1 MTRRLLA
8 IIRKEFIHILRDPRT
23 LAISFVMPLVML
35 VLLGVAATTDVRNVP
50 LAVWDQDRSP
60 ASRAL
65 VDAYRAADYFKV
77 TYDVGSDA
85 DIRDLIT
92 SGEARA
98 GMTIPAGYGADIAAG
113 KPVAVAFVIDG
124 SDPTVAQTAL
134 AAATQLGQQRSVE
147 LLRERMAARG
157 QAAAL
162 VQPITVQAQVWYN
175 PDLKSAYYMVPALIG
190 IIMLFMCVVLTST
203 AIVRE
208 RERGTIEQLI
218 VTPIRAG
225 ELLVGKLAPYV
236 LLAFID
242 TVEILV
248 LGVLLFGVPIAG
260 SIPLLLVL
268 SGLFLV
274 TPLGIGLLI
283 STVAKSQQE
292 AMLLSL
298 FFLLP
303 NIFLSGFF
311 FPIAAMPGWLQ
322 GVTYAF
328 PLRYFLTIVRG
339 LILKGAGPTEL
350 SIDIVALVIYGA
362 VVMTIATT
370 RPETMLGDGAVA
382 VHPSDARY
390 APIVGKMVQLP
401 LCDRLIPIITDEY
414 PDPAF
419 GSGAVKITG
428 AHDFNDY
435 QVAKRASL
443 PCYRL
448 MDTRGA
454 MRADGAPYD
463 VAVAR
468 AREIAAGSPT
478 TEAEVDSLN
487 LVPEKYRGLD
497 RFEARKQVVADINAA
512 GLAVTV
518 LVKTIDEETGS
529 EALHLEPVVDN
540 KPIMQPFGDR
550 SKVVIEPMLTD
561 QWFVDTG
568 LIVGPALEAVRNG
581 DTVIMPQSGERTYF
595 HWLENIEPWC
605 ISRQLWWGHQIP
617 VWFGQRREDDN
628 ETLGTLKQ
636 FCAATEGEALN
647 LAKAYYG
654 NLDVFIFDG
663 SNTLPGRNPA
673 IGRTNGT
680 VTSIGIKR
688 DPDVLDTWF
697 SSGLWPIGTL
707 GWPDKTPELKRYF
720 PTSALITGADII
732 FFWVARMMMMQLA
745 VVDQVPFKTVY
756 LHGLVRDAKGKK
768 MSKSLGNVIDPLEI
782 IDEFGAD
789 ALRFANAAMASL
801 GGTLKMDTQRIAG
814 YRNFGTKLWNACR
827 FAEMNGVWEG
837 HTTAT
842 TPPQVTSTAN
852 LWIIGET
859 AKALAEVDAALNDYR
874 FDTAA
879 DALYKFVWGKVCD
892 WYVEF
897 AKPLFDGP
905 AAAETRATMAWV
917 LDQSMILLHPIMPFI
932 TEELW
937 STTGQRAKLL
947 VHTDWPTYGADLI
960 TAKADREMAFVTTLI
975 DEIRSARAEV
985 HVAAGLKVDLVATSL
1000 SPEARAAW
1008 GRNDS
1013 LIRRLARIDG
1023 FSEGPAPKGSITL
1036 ALEGAAFAIP
1046 LAGLI
1051 DIAEEKARLSKS
1063 MEKLAK
1069 EIGGLK
1075 GRLNNPSFAASAPEE
1090 VVDEA
1095 KANLDAREEEAA
1107 KLQAALKR
1115 LADIG

>member
-1 MTRRLLA
+1 MEKTFNAAEAEARISKLWIDQKVGRAGANAKPGAPAFSIMIPPPNVTGSLHMGHAFNNTLQDILIRWHRMRGHDTLWQVGTDHAGIATQMVVERELAKAKAPTRREMGREAFLA
-8 IIRKEFIHILRDPRT
+8 KVWEWKDQSGGTIINQLKRLGASCDWDREAFTMSGNFPDAVIKVFVDMYNKGLIYRGKRLVNWDPHFETAISDLEVENIEVKGHMWHFKYILAGGESYEYVEKDAEGTVILREKRNY
-23 LAISFVMPLVML
+23 IS
-35 VLLGVAATTDVRNVP
+35 
-50 LAVWDQDRSP
+50 
-60 ASRAL
+60 
-65 VDAYRAADYFKV
+65 
-77 TYDVGSDA
+77 
-85 DIRDLIT
+85 
-92 SGEARA
+92 
-98 GMTIPAGYGADIAAG
+98 
-113 KPVAVAFVIDG
+113 
-124 SDPTVAQTAL
+124 
-134 AAATQLGQQRSVE
+134 
-147 LLRERMAARG
+147 
-157 QAAAL
+157 
-162 VQPITVQAQVWYN
+162 
-175 PDLKSAYYMVPALIG
+175 
-190 IIMLFMCVVLTST
+190 
-203 AIVRE
+203 
-208 RERGTIEQLI
+208 
-218 VTPIRAG
+218 
-225 ELLVGKLAPYV
+225 
-236 LLAFID
+236 
-242 TVEILV
+242 
-248 LGVLLFGVPIAG
+248 
-260 SIPLLLVL
+260 
-268 SGLFLV
+268 
-274 TPLGIGLLI
+274 
-283 STVAKSQQE
+283 
-292 AMLLSL
+292 
-298 FFLLP
+298 
-303 NIFLSGFF
+303 
-311 FPIAAMPGWLQ
+311 
-322 GVTYAF
+322 
-328 PLRYFLTIVRG
+328 
-339 LILKGAGPTEL
+339 
-350 SIDIVALVIYGA
+350 
-362 VVMTIATT
+362 IATT

-390 APIVGKMVQLP
+390 APIVGKMVHLP

-414 PDPAF
+414 PDPTF

-435 QVAKRASL
+435 QVAKRANL

-454 MRADGAPYD
+454 MRADGAPYE

-518 LVKTIDEETGS
+518 LVKSIDEETGS
-529 EALHLEPVVDN
+529 EALHLEPVVDS

-568 LIVGPALEAVRNG
+568 LIVGPALEAVRSG

-617 VWFGQRREDDN
+617 VWYDAEGN
-628 ETLGTLKQ
+628 HY
-636 FCAATEGEALN
+636 CASSEAE
-647 LAKAYYG
+647 AQAMAPGKA
-654 NLDVFIFDG
+654 L
-663 SNTLPGRNPA
+663 T
-673 IGRTNGT
+673 
-680 VTSIGIKR
+680 R

-707 GWPDKTPELKRYF
+707 GWPDTTPELQRYF

-827 FAEMNGVWEG
+827 FAEMNGVWDG

-842 TPPQVTSTAN
+842 TPPQGTATAN

-859 AKALAEVDAALNDYR
+859 AKTLAEVDAALQDYR

-937 STTGQRAKLL
+937 STTGTRDKLL
-947 VHTDWPTYGADLI
+947 VHTDWPTYGANLI
-960 TAKADREMAFVTTLI
+960 TPEADREMAFVTTLI

-985 HVAAGLKVDLVATSL
+985 HVAAGLKVDLVATAL

-1008 GRNDS
+1008 ARNDS

-1023 FSEGPAPKGSITL
+1023 FSEGLAPKGAITL

-1051 DIAEEKARLSKS
+1051 DIAEEKARLSKT
-1063 MEKLAK
+1063 MDKLAK

-1075 GRLNNPSFAASAPEE
+1075 GRLNTPSFVASAPED

-1095 KANLDAREEEAA
+1095 KANLQAREEEAA

-1115 LADIG
+1115 LAEIG